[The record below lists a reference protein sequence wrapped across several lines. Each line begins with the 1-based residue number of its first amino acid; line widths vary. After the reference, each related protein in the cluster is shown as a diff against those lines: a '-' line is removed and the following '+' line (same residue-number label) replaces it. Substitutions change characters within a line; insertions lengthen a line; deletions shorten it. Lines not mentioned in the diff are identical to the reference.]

1 MKRSI
6 LIALLLAMTVLVWGS
21 CTSSDSGTSK
31 NKTTTHQAQATATPA
46 GESSLPAEASGLMPK
61 TTTGGT
67 TIPAVA
73 GQSALDL
80 DGGLRQLSEWIG
92 RKPVVL
98 NIWGTWCPPCR
109 REIPG
114 LIRLYDEYQDR
125 GVEIVSLAVERRAGP
140 AQVRQFTQQAGMKWV
155 QLMANERVLQGF
167 GYSGSVPT
175 TIFFDKNGQE
185 VSRHIGA
192 RPYDVFKHNFE
203 AIASGS

>member
-1 MKRSI
+1 M
-6 LIALLLAMTVLVWGS
+6 
-21 CTSSDSGTSK
+21 
-31 NKTTTHQAQATATPA
+31 
-46 GESSLPAEASGLMPK
+46 
-61 TTTGGT
+61 
-67 TIPAVA
+67 
-73 GQSALDL
+73 ALDL

-114 LIRLYDEYQDR
+114 LIRLYDEYKDR
-125 GVEIVSLAVERRAGP
+125 GVEIVSLAVERNAGP
-140 AQVRQFTQQAGMKWV
+140 AQVRRFTQQAGMKWV
-155 QLMANERVLQGF
+155 QLMANEQVLQGF

-192 RPYDVFKHNFE
+192 RPYDVFKRDFE
-203 AIASGS
+203 VIASGS